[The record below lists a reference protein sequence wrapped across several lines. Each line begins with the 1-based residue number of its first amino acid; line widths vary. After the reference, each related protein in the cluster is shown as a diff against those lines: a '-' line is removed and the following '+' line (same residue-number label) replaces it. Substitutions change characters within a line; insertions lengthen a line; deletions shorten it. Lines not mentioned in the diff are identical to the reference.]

1 VTPLR
6 KRCKIALSKLTP
18 APPAP
23 HVPNR
28 WRESSSTSHDL
39 PTICRHTPCRAT
51 QHPLR
56 EASSPEQ
63 RSLGKGARPPP
74 RATCVSTPIPRC
86 PFPTRPVPHER
97 GARERH
103 RRRKREQEVEVEVDV
118 EERASGYTT
127 TSAPSTEHPDPHL
140 GAASPSVSTKP
151 ARLLSRTSRFRS
163 QIHCSRRRG
172 VRDGP
177 PILNLHRVWI
187 DGGMGMTPRAA
198 GKGFGS
204 IRGLRGGLCEGFIP
218 LSGRGSSGPV
228 CCGEGE

>member
-1 VTPLR
+1 MKAVTPLR

-28 WRESSSTSHDL
+28 WRESSSTSHDR

-140 GAASPSVSTKP
+140 ALSQHEARPSAVADLEVPIPDT
-151 ARLLSRTSRFRS
+151 LLLPPW
-163 QIHCSRRRG
+163 CSRWAPDFESAPRLDRR
-172 VRDGP
+172 RY
-177 PILNLHRVWI
+177 
-187 DGGMGMTPRAA
+187 
-198 GKGFGS
+198 
-204 IRGLRGGLCEGFIP
+204 
-218 LSGRGSSGPV
+218 
-228 CCGEGE
+228 GE